1 MRAQQFIQEDSPRTL
16 YHGTQKRWLPYI
28 EKLGL
33 FPTVGDFTRELYSEY
48 QDHGIDLEPLVFA
61 ADRQGLGK
69 CISAILGPPTK
80 RTIRTADEFYKQA
93 AILVIKK
100 QSRQFARHAGD
111 FSDYHPATVEPQ
123 DYYTQEVVYPDFA
136 LTDDRLKRF
145 LRRNN
150 IDLEQYGIKDP
161 QAAITQ
167 ARTLQARQKLTGLI
181 V

>member
-1 MRAQQFIQEDSPRTL
+1 MRAQQFILENSPRTL

-28 EKLGL
+28 QKLGL

-61 ADRQGLGK
+61 ADRQGLVK
-69 CISAILGPPTK
+69 CVSAILGPPSK
-80 RTIRTADEFYKQA
+80 RTIFTADEFYKQA

-111 FSDYHPATVEPQ
+111 FSDYHPATVEPH

-150 IDLEQYGIKDP
+150 IDLAKLGIQDP
-161 QAAITQ
+161 LAAQTHAGTQ
-167 ARTLQARQKLTGLI
+167 KAKTR
-181 V
+181 